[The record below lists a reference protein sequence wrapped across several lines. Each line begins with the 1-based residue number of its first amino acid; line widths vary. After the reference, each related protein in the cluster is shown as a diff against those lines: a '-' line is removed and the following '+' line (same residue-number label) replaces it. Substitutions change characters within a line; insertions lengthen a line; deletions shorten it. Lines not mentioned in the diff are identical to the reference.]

1 MTWHRPR
8 SRDTQQTMAIGRES
22 TAQKQPG
29 RKGKSL
35 RGQIVSERRRRVRI
49 TLAMFA
55 IVLVIIGLN
64 LIFDEAGFIKYINLK
79 KEEKVIEQNIA
90 RIEKEIT
97 ALKEEI
103 IEIKTDPFH
112 IEKQAREDLGLAK
125 PDEYVFLYGK

>member
-1 MTWHRPR
+1 M
-8 SRDTQQTMAIGRES
+8 
-22 TAQKQPG
+22 
-29 RKGKSL
+29 
-35 RGQIVSERRRRVRI
+35 RI
-49 TLAMFA
+49 TLVMFA
-55 IVLVIIGLN
+55 VVLVIIGLN

-90 RIEKEIT
+90 KIEKEIT

-125 PDEYVFLYGK
+125 PDEYVFMYGK

>member
-1 MTWHRPR
+1 
-8 SRDTQQTMAIGRES
+8 MAIGRQG
-22 TAQKQPG
+22 TPRKQG
-29 RKGKSL
+29 VKGKSL
-35 RGQIVSERRRRVRI
+35 RGQIVSERRRKVRI
-49 TLAMFA
+49 TLVMFA

-90 RIEKEIT
+90 KIEKEIT

-125 PDEYVFLYGK
+125 PDEYVFMYGK